1 MPLTPAT
8 PSRSKKFSPAPVAC
22 LPTHPAPHLST
33 DAAPP
38 VSEIGDRRFPH
49 APALSQFVLVKR
61 RPAWDRVSGWVQ
73 SRCSGVLK
81 ALPPS
86 VLVNFARGFWRT
98 TAGAIGFG
106 SGAWKALT
114 PSVLVK
120 RVASVEVHCPPVFDQ
135 RLGGQCWS
143 GNVSG
148 KRALGF
154 GSAVA
159 GKVRQARQSVLVKSF
174 SNSCNAPL
182 PLFCDPVAGPALNG
196 WGVFRV

>member
-86 VLVNFARGFWRT
+86 VLVNFA
-98 TAGAIGFG
+98 
-106 SGAWKALT
+106 
-114 PSVLVK
+114 
-120 RVASVEVHCPPVFDQ
+120 
-135 RLGGQCWS
+135 
-143 GNVSG
+143 
-148 KRALGF
+148 
-154 GSAVA
+154 
-159 GKVRQARQSVLVKSF
+159 
-174 SNSCNAPL
+174 
-182 PLFCDPVAGPALNG
+182 
-196 WGVFRV
+196 WGVLEDDCRGYWFWFGCLESVDPIRFSQASGLG

>member
-1 MPLTPAT
+1 MPPAPAT
-8 PSRSKKFSPAPVAC
+8 LSRSKKFSPAPAAF
-22 LPTHPAPHLST
+22 LPTQPAPHLPT
-33 DAAPP
+33 DSVPP
-38 VSEIGDRRFPH
+38 VSEIGGRHFPH
-49 APALSQFVLVKR
+49 SRPQPRFVLVKR
-61 RPAWDRVSGWVQ
+61 TPAWDRVSGWFQ

-86 VLVNFARGFWRT
+86 VLVNFAWGFWRT
-98 TAGAIGFG
+98 SAEVLGFG

-120 RVASVEVHCPPVFDQ
+120 RVAPVEVHCPPIFDQ

-148 KRALGF
+148 MRALGF

-159 GKVRQARQSVLVKSF
+159 GEVRQARQSVLVKSF
-174 SNSCNAPL
+174 SDSCNAPL

-196 WGVFRV
+196 WGVSHA

>member
-1 MPLTPAT
+1 MPLAPAT
-8 PSRSKKFSPAPVAC
+8 PRRSKKFSPPPAAS
-22 LPTHPAPHLST
+22 LPPQPAPHLRT
-33 DAAPP
+33 DSAPP

-49 APALSQFVLVKR
+49 SRALPQFVLVKR
-61 RPAWDRVSGWVQ
+61 RPAWDPVSGWVQ

-135 RLGGQCWS
+135 RLGDECWS
-143 GNVSG
+143 GNGLDERV
-148 KRALGF
+148 LGF
-154 GSAVA
+154 GSAVS
-159 GKVRQARQSVLVKSF
+159 GEVRQARQGVLVKSF
-174 SNSCNAPL
+174 SGSCNAPL
-182 PLFCDPVAGPALNG
+182 PPFRDPVAGPALND
-196 WGVFRV
+196 WGVFRA